1 MPDLT
6 GLLTVLLA
14 LALLCLHPAGR
25 RGLAGLLCGGDPPP
39 ERVGPERPIATP
51 GHRTS
56 SRREI
61 GPTFTAFHQAAGVAA
76 LWARTSRA
84 MA

>member
-39 ERVGPERPIATP
+39 ER
-51 GHRTS
+51 
-56 SRREI
+56 
-61 GPTFTAFHQAAGVAA
+61 
-76 LWARTSRA
+76 
-84 MA
+84 